1 MAEIFK
7 IERKE
12 LIFISIFLK
21 TSTLLV
27 ILCSYV
33 LISGCIDFSKDKCKE
48 NIKLIGR
55 ACNSYAY
62 EHKGKYPQNL
72 NVLIQ
77 KGYLKES
84 ETPKCPKDNCEY
96 IFISKYVKKYKTNYF
111 IMKCQKH
118 LLLYDSKVGLI
129 DPALANMLDDNM
141 MINYGMGLTEGK
153 VHDKIFLTD
162 EELKKLGFKK

>member
-1 MAEIFK
+1 M
-7 IERKE
+7 
-12 LIFISIFLK
+12 IFIPIFLK
-21 TSTLLV
+21 ISTLLV

-48 NIKLIGR
+48 NMNLIGR
-55 ACNSYAY
+55 ACNFY
-62 EHKGKYPQNL
+62 HNGHNGKYPQNL

-77 KGYLKES
+77 KGYIKES
-84 ETPKCPKDNCEY
+84 EIPQCKCPKDNCEY

-118 LLLYDSKVGLI
+118 LLLYDSEVGLI
-129 DPALANMLDDNM
+129 DPALATMLDDNM
-141 MINYGMGLTEGK
+141 MIDYCMGVTEGK